1 MIKKYPLDD
10 FLSCNMFPNG
20 LFYNQ
25 QRARNNQARQP
36 QPKGDTMNEQI
47 IETARRNFCAALRC
61 GERNMDIRE
70 VFAELLERAVL
81 RRDEAT
87 GKWECWS
94 ELGAWSANMA
104 RGLEAR
110 NHSRHCTA
118 LTTHDLRSFH
128 CWDVTGLIDELRT
141 A

>member
-1 MIKKYPLDD
+1 
-10 FLSCNMFPNG
+10 
-20 LFYNQ
+20 
-25 QRARNNQARQP
+25 
-36 QPKGDTMNEQI
+36 MNEQI
-47 IETARRNFCAALRC
+47 IETARNNFCDALRC
-61 GERNMDIRE
+61 GQRNMNLRE
-70 VFAELLERAVL
+70 AFAELLEQAVL

-104 RGLEAR
+104 RGLEAWD
-110 NHSRHCTA
+110 HSRHCTA

-128 CWDVTGLIDELRT
+128 CWDVTGLIEELRI